1 MLFIFAL
8 SLLSDRDRW
17 FRSADCWNRDSDI
30 LYPGNYNSPWNCI
43 LDSHLAGDPAGHFT
57 AQLPLPAL
65 LLVMLLSL
73 LLSLLLLLFEHLE
86 TPAVVPSLQSGR
98 CCRLRRYLHIVE
110 FVICD
115 SFLVNHIH
123 YFSVS
128 TQILLLWSATAG
140 PSKNTALFIRLIW
153 PKFIF
158 PISHETP
165 LLPLIYS
172 VQVWPCPQVPW
183 AGQYSR
189 WESRVLCHGKYLSQ
203 CYHPMGWIQRN

>member
-1 MLFIFAL
+1 MFALDSLSDMPTLLKKRCWARQTCGLIQHILPYIPPLIRFFQIGFVSVLFIFAL
-8 SLLSDRDRW
+8 SLLSDGDRW

-57 AQLPLPAL
+57 AQLPLSAL

-86 TPAVVPSLQSGR
+86 TPAVVPRLKSGR

-115 SFLVNHIH
+115 SFLANHIH
-123 YFSVS
+123 YFSFS
-128 TQILLLWSATAG
+128 TQS
-140 PSKNTALFIRLIW
+140 
-153 PKFIF
+153 
-158 PISHETP
+158 
-165 LLPLIYS
+165 LPL
-172 VQVWPCPQVPW
+172 
-183 AGQYSR
+183 
-189 WESRVLCHGKYLSQ
+189 
-203 CYHPMGWIQRN
+203 